1 MSDTARKMFPVATVL
16 ALVAGRQ
23 GVDVKDIAGY
33 IAGRSLA
40 CDTCAAAVAPFAAA
54 WLAKLCP
61 KFAEFDLKETDDWS
75 DFVKRA
81 AGVLGD
87 KVSLTPLDGALK
99 AAADK
104 ALDALIE
111 MHDSVVALKADN
123 AALKAEVEK
132 LTPAHAKAAE
142 LQKKCDQLEEKIKGM
157 NADMG
162 GLRRQVAEFNGKVAI
177 SSLSYTIDAY
187 RGKVAISH
195 DELMET
201 IKDAIKSNLK
211 NITVAAGAAG
221 AAAGDAAEDAA
232 PAEENSVPDDFGFGS
247 SGANSDGFGF

>member
-177 SSLSYTIDAY
+177 S
-187 RGKVAISH
+187 H

-247 SGANSDGFGF
+247 SGANSEGFGF

>member
-132 LTPAHAKAAE
+132 LMPAHAKAAE

-177 SSLSYTIDAY
+177 S
-187 RGKVAISH
+187 H

-232 PAEENSVPDDFGFGS
+232 SAEENSVPDDFGFGS

>member
-33 IAGRSLA
+33 IADRSLA

-177 SSLSYTIDAY
+177 S
-187 RGKVAISH
+187 H

>member
-132 LTPAHAKAAE
+132 LMPAHAKAAE

-177 SSLSYTIDAY
+177 S
-187 RGKVAISH
+187 H

-232 PAEENSVPDDFGFGS
+232 SAEENSVPDEFGFGS

>member
-177 SSLSYTIDAY
+177 S
-187 RGKVAISH
+187 H

>member
-177 SSLSYTIDAY
+177 S
-187 RGKVAISH
+187 H

-201 IKDAIKSNLK
+201 IKDVIKSNLK

>member
-16 ALVAGRQ
+16 ALVTGKQ

-61 KFAEFDLKETDDWS
+61 KFAEFDLKDGDDWN
-75 DFVKRA
+75 DVVKRA

-87 KVSLTPLDGALK
+87 KVSLPPMDGALK
-99 AAADK
+99 AATDK

-132 LTPAHAKAAE
+132 LTPAQAKAAE

-157 NADMG
+157 NTDMG
-162 GLRRQVAEFNGKVAI
+162 GLRRQVAEFN
-177 SSLSYTIDAY
+177 
-187 RGKVAISH
+187 GKVAISH

-211 NITVAAGAAG
+211 NITVAAGAG
-221 AAAGDAAEDAA
+221 AAAAGEAAEEAA

-247 SGANSDGFGF
+247 SGANADGFGF

>member
-132 LTPAHAKAAE
+132 LMPAHAKAAE

-162 GLRRQVAEFNGKVAI
+162 GLRRQVAEFN
-177 SSLSYTIDAY
+177 
-187 RGKVAISH
+187 GKVAISH

>member
-132 LTPAHAKAAE
+132 LMPAHAKAAE

-177 SSLSYTIDAY
+177 S
-187 RGKVAISH
+187 H

-211 NITVAAGAAG
+211 NITVAADAAG